1 MAVESFP
8 VSAIGSEKPLTVGDI
23 IHFADGQFRILNI
36 AASRIVGRKSSG
48 DVVGL
53 TGSETMALLADSI
66 ISYQG
71 AIVVHEGNVVIY

>member
-8 VSAIGSEKPLTVGDI
+8 VSAIGTEKPLTVGDI

-48 DVVGL
+48 EVVGL
-53 TGSETMALLADSI
+53 TAAEAQVIVSDSI
-66 ISYQG
+66 VTYG
-71 AIVVHEGNVVIY
+71 DEVVSHKGNVVTN